1 MSAHTAP
8 LENSPML
15 RAILNLSKFHRE
27 HEKFY
32 ASSPRELA
40 VALQR
45 HARSLQA
52 LADQW
57 TASEPSV
64 PEPFSPY
71 EGAED
76 LNSAAALQLDGVLFM
91 EGEGRPAEITHL
103 MRDLRTVADDQR
115 GTGQWLA
122 SAMQASWD
130 VAAALTSIDGLADVL
145 GERHRIIANDWQA
158 AGMALLTSRILDR
171 AADILERV
179 DFTPKAL
186 RADMA
191 AGKVSAAR
199 LYSAAE
205 LISHAADLCSD
216 SAGLVHDNERRWR
229 TFRQRV
235 GDVLAAGQHD
245 ATR

>member
-8 LENSPML
+8 PENSPML

-130 VAAALTSIDGLADVL
+130 VAAALTSIDGSRCARRAGTDH
-145 GERHRIIANDWQA
+145 RHDWQA
-158 AGMALLTSRILDR
+158 AGMALLRADSRPGR
-171 AADILERV
+171 GHLERV
-179 DFTPKAL
+179 VSHQAL

-199 LYSAAE
+199 LS
-205 LISHAADLCSD
+205 
-216 SAGLVHDNERRWR
+216 RRPS
-229 TFRQRV
+229 
-235 GDVLAAGQHD
+235 
-245 ATR
+245 